1 MAVPKRKT
9 SPSRNGMRNS
19 HSAMSPLNISARA
32 PSGEVGISHVAIK
45 TSEGLFYK
53 GKIVVKKKEKKQDKQ
68 EN

>member
-19 HSAMSPLNISARA
+19 HSAMSSLNMASKA
-32 PSGEVGISHVAIK
+32 PSGELGISHVAIK

-53 GKIVVKKKEKKQDKQ
+53 GKLVIKKKEKKNKQ
-68 EN
+68 ENN